1 MADNTLQQTN
11 GTVKTTVTAG
21 GNTPATVSAN
31 QASPP
36 APQADTTALGVLP
49 AILTNDNAVQFI
61 NAAQAEKITTEA
73 ARNNTLGA
81 GIAASAAGYN
91 ANLNRVL
98 VNYELTP
105 EQASKFIST
114 QNGMQTFNGNAY
126 ATMARGAGSL
136 RPMPQETAIK
146 QMPNGNY
153 TVQVSYEVT
162 DKTAFLKS
170 AFAEAERTSVNKPTN
185 APAASQAGVTTTN
198 TIKGRVEYNGTDSTV
213 TATVSGSSTDGSNT
227 SKVSAGAVVN
237 TKLQPNPANV
247 VKTVSPSNYALIIT
261 SGKQLQQTKDIQP
274 QQQRAIQPQAKP
286 GM

>member
-1 MADNTLQQTN
+1 MADNTQTQTN
-11 GTVKTTVTAG
+11 STVKTTLTLG
-21 GNTPATVSAN
+21 GNTPTAVTTD
-31 QASPP
+31 QTPPPP
-36 APQADTTALGVLP
+36 AQADTTALGVLP
-49 AILTNDNAVQFI
+49 AMLTNDNAVKFVD
-61 NAAQAEKITTEA
+61 AAQAERITTDA
-73 ARNNTLGA
+73 ARSNTLGA
-81 GIAASAAGYN
+81 GITASSAGYN
-91 ANLNRVL
+91 TNLNRVL

-126 ATMARGAGSL
+126 ATMGRGANSL
-136 RPMPQETAIK
+136 KPMPQETAIK

-170 AFAEAERTSVNKPTN
+170 AFAEAERTSVNKPTGT
-185 APAASQAGVTTTN
+185 PTASQAGVTTTN
-198 TIKGRVEYNGTDSTV
+198 NIKGRVEYNGADSTV

-237 TKLQPNPANV
+237 TRQQPNPANAI
-247 VKTVSPSNYALIIT
+247 KTITPSNYALIIT
-261 SGKQLQQTKDIQP
+261 ADKQAQQQTTGTQQQQKVIQP
-274 QQQRAIQPQAKP
+274 QVKP